1 MLCSRFDGLEILMGL
16 YIRQLLA
23 GREFA
28 QFDDFAVQM
37 ANFVYLI
44 GDDSK
49 RECMVVDP
57 AWDIAGIIAV
67 AENDGMK
74 ITGALATHYHP
85 DHVGG
90 NIFEHNI
97 PGLSNLLALRPVKV
111 HVNQL
116 ESEGI
121 RQVTGLSDSDLEKHR
136 GGDDID
142 IGDIKVKL
150 LHTPGHTPG
159 SQCFLA
165 ESALVSGDTLFIG
178 GCGRV
183 DLPGGNSDDL
193 YQSLTQVLGKLPE
206 DTTLFPGHNYAR
218 KPVSTIGDEK
228 NDNFYMKVGSL
239 QQWNSLMGNS

>member
-1 MLCSRFDGLEILMGL
+1 MGL

-28 QFDDFAVQM
+28 PSDAFAVQM

-49 RECMVVDP
+49 KECMVVDP
-57 AWDIAGIIAV
+57 AWDIAGIIET

-90 NIFEHNI
+90 DIFGQNIL
-97 PGLSNLLALRPVKV
+97 GLSTLIALRPVKV
-111 HVNQL
+111 HVHQL
-116 ESEGI
+116 ESQGI
-121 RQVTGLSDSDLEKHR
+121 KQVTGLSDSDLEKHR
-136 GGDDID
+136 GGDEIR
-142 IGDIKVKL
+142 IGDITVKL

-159 SQCFLA
+159 SQCFLT

-183 DLPGGNSDDL
+183 DLPGGNSEDL
-193 YQSLTQVLGKLPE
+193 YQSLTHVLGKLPE
-206 DTTLFPGHNYAR
+206 DTRLFPGHNYAR

-228 NDNFYMKVGSL
+228 HNNFYMKVTSL
-239 QQWNSLMGNS
+239 QQWRSLMGNS